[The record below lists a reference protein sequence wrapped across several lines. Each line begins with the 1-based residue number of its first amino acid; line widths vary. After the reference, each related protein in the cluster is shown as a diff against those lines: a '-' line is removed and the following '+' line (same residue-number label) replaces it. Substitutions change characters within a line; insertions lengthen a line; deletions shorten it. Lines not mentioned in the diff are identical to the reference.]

1 MIICIISICYAT
13 YSRKSSHISGYRSL
27 SSAME
32 EVEADGDADCDAVV
46 LPPTSSKL
54 DVSDEEDEDYVLD
67 QDCQPIEAARKI
79 EVHNN

>member
-1 MIICIISICYAT
+1 
-13 YSRKSSHISGYRSL
+13 
-27 SSAME
+27 ME